1 MWGLGLV
8 PAAVDVQR
16 NLTTKVST
24 FFPRCRDRPNGL
36 FPQGLYLHSLLALH
50 IDFLNDAS
58 WPAYIIV
65 AVTQLRLS

>member
-8 PAAVDVQR
+8 PAASVDVQR
-16 NLTTKVST
+16 NLITEVISST
-24 FFPRCRDRPNGL
+24 FFPRCRDRE
-36 FPQGLYLHSLLALH
+36 QGLYLHSLLAPY